1 MKDLWYRLWHGLAA
15 RSYFDRITVRYPE
28 RLPEDGPCLYVA
40 LHRNGAVDGFV
51 YRQAV
56 PRAVFLISS
65 QLRRSFLAR
74 CFFCGIA
81 VTRRGD
87 AGDRSENAAALR
99 ECVQLLADGGVL
111 VVFPEGTSSLG
122 PRHLPFRN
130 GAASIALEALGRQV
144 PLRIVPLGIHYEQAW
159 AFRSRVEVVVGE
171 PIATTLPEDL
181 SDSGR
186 LREMKRRLTTA
197 LELVGANFPSAA
209 AQEEAG
215 RLACTAALDPS
226 RSFFISLKSLESGVP
241 ESLAAQGRELESRLA
256 GCRALRYQGVA
267 LFPEVSWWQDTWRL
281 LLAGPVVLAGGL
293 VNLPPLLAGY
303 LAAHRRA
310 DGPNVIALWRLLAGL
325 PVALLWWGLVSAV
338 LLGSG
343 LGGWLAGYAILT
355 MSALRLTNRTR
366 QWAVSVWNGLI
377 CPHLAGPAREFRQSI
392 LQTLPRP

>member
-226 RSFFISLKSLESGVP
+226 RSFFTSLKSLESGVP

>member
-1 MKDLWYRLWHGLAA
+1 MKDLWYRCWHGLAA
-15 RSYFDRITVRYPE
+15 RIYFGRIAVRYPE
-28 RLPEDGPCLYVA
+28 RLPKDGPCLYVA

-65 QLRRSFLAR
+65 QLRRGFLAR

-99 ECVQLLADGGVL
+99 ECVQLLEDGGGL

-171 PIATTLPEDL
+171 PIATPFAEDL

-197 LELVGANFPSAA
+197 LESVGANFPSAA

-215 RLACTAALDPS
+215 RLASAAALDPS
-226 RSFFISLKSLESGVP
+226 RSFCTSLKSLESGVP

-256 GCRALRYQGVA
+256 GCRVLRYQGVA
-267 LFPEVSWWQDTWRL
+267 LFPQASWWQDAWRL

-303 LAAHRRA
+303 LAARRRA

-325 PVALLWWGLVSAV
+325 PLSLLWWGLVSAA
-338 LLGSG
+338 LLGCG
-343 LGGWLAGYAILT
+343 HGGWLAGYAFLT
-355 MSALRLTNRTR
+355 IMALRLTDRTR

-377 CPHLAGPAREFRQSI
+377 CPQLTGPAREFRQSI

>member
-1 MKDLWYRLWHGLAA
+1 
-15 RSYFDRITVRYPE
+15 
-28 RLPEDGPCLYVA
+28 VA

-65 QLRRSFLAR
+65 QLRCSFLAR

-99 ECVQLLADGGVL
+99 ECVQLLADGGGL

-122 PRHLPFRN
+122 PRHQPFRN
-130 GAASIALEALGRQV
+130 GAASIALEALERQV

-171 PIATTLPEDL
+171 PIATALPEDL

-186 LREMKRRLTTA
+186 LRDVKQRLTTA
-197 LELVGANFPSAA
+197 LESVGANFPSAA
-209 AQEEAG
+209 TQEEAG
-215 RLACTAALDPS
+215 RLACLAALDPS
-226 RSFFISLKSLESGVP
+226 RSFFTSLKSLESGVP

-256 GCRALRYQGVA
+256 GCRVLRYQGVA
-267 LFPEVSWWQDTWRL
+267 LFPNASWWQDAWCL

-293 VNLPPLLAGY
+293 INLPPLLAGY
-303 LAAHRRA
+303 LAARRRA

-325 PVALLWWGLVSAV
+325 PLSLLWWGLVSAA
-338 LLGSG
+338 LLGFG
-343 LGGWLAGYAILT
+343 LGGWLAGYVLLT
-355 MSALRLTNRTR
+355 MSALHLTDRAR

-392 LQTLPRP
+392 QQTLPNP

>member
-15 RSYFDRITVRYPE
+15 HVYFSRITVRHPE

-87 AGDRSENAAALR
+87 AGDRSENTAALR
-99 ECVQLLADGGVL
+99 ECVQLLADGGGL

-159 AFRSRVEVVVGE
+159 AFRRWVVVVVGE
-171 PIATTLPEDL
+171 PIATPLPDDL

-215 RLACTAALDPS
+215 RLACTVALDPS
-226 RSFFISLKSLESGVP
+226 RSFFTSLKSLESGVP

-303 LAAHRRA
+303 LAARQRA

-343 LGGWLAGYAILT
+343 LGGWLSGYAILT

>member
-1 MKDLWYRLWHGLAA
+1 MKELWYRFWHWLAA
-15 RSYFDRITVRYPE
+15 RSYFDCITVRYPE

-87 AGDRSENAAALR
+87 AGDRSENTAALR
-99 ECVQLLADGGVL
+99 ECVQLLADGGGL

-171 PIATTLPEDL
+171 PIATTLP
-181 SDSGR
+181 
-186 LREMKRRLTTA
+186 
-197 LELVGANFPSAA
+197 
-209 AQEEAG
+209 
-215 RLACTAALDPS
+215 
-226 RSFFISLKSLESGVP
+226 
-241 ESLAAQGRELESRLA
+241 
-256 GCRALRYQGVA
+256 
-267 LFPEVSWWQDTWRL
+267 
-281 LLAGPVVLAGGL
+281 
-293 VNLPPLLAGY
+293 
-303 LAAHRRA
+303 
-310 DGPNVIALWRLLAGL
+310 
-325 PVALLWWGLVSAV
+325 
-338 LLGSG
+338 
-343 LGGWLAGYAILT
+343 
-355 MSALRLTNRTR
+355 
-366 QWAVSVWNGLI
+366 
-377 CPHLAGPAREFRQSI
+377 
-392 LQTLPRP
+392 

>member
-215 RLACTAALDPS
+215 RLACTAALAPS
-226 RSFFISLKSLESGVP
+226 RSFFTSLKSLESGVP